1 MGKRN
6 SLKILFASIMAT
18 LIAVPTFAADRW
30 DLNQRIVQLARQSIG
45 RPVGQRYNSWVFGY
59 SVATN
64 AGAAGP
70 YYGPVGQY
78 AWGRPIGFGEVRP
91 GDFIQIESPTAFRV
105 NGCGKVYW
113 SCGGRCTWIVLGR
126 SNGRRPGSVIEVAY
140 QYKQHVVRYARIDTA
155 DKCVGDQIYFYRPQT
170 R

>member
-1 MGKRN
+1 MSRRN
-6 SLKILFASIMAT
+6 LLQILVVSIAAT
-18 LIAVPTFAADRW
+18 LPAAVPAADSW

-45 RPVGQRYNSWVFGY
+45 RPAGQRYNSWIFGY
-59 SVATN
+59 LVATN

-70 YYGPVGQY
+70 YHGPVGQY
-78 AWGRPIGFGEVRP
+78 AWGRPISFAEVRP

-105 NGCGKVYW
+105 NGCGRVYW
-113 SCGGRCTWIVLGR
+113 GCGGRCTWIVLGR

-140 QYKQHVVRYARIDTA
+140 QYKEHVVRYARIDTS
-155 DKCVGDQIYFYRPQT
+155 DRCVGDQIYFYRPQT

>member
-1 MGKRN
+1 MRRRWLQIVIV
-6 SLKILFASIMAT
+6 SSAT
-18 LIAVPTFAADRW
+18 CLGTIPAAAADSW
-30 DLNQRIVQLARQSIG
+30 DLNQRIARLARQSIG
-45 RPVGQRYNSWVFGY
+45 RPAGQRYNSWVFGY
-59 SVATN
+59 LVATN

-78 AWGRPIGFGEVRP
+78 AWGRPISFSAVRP

-105 NGCGKVYW
+105 NGCGRVYW
-113 SCGGRCTWIVLGR
+113 SCGGRCTWVVLGR

-140 QYKQHVVRYARIDTA
+140 QYKKHVVRYVRIDTA
-155 DKCVGDQIYFYRPQT
+155 DRCIGDQIYFYRPQT